1 MSGLTTHLEY
11 LCEKVTHMSSLKSCK
26 IKILTKGLHK
36 DTPEEC
42 LRFKNE
48 SNQSK
53 NKQEEE
59 KKRNY
64 QKVQEKQKQILT

>member
-11 LCEKVTHMSSLKSCK
+11 LCEKVTHMSSPKSCK

-42 LRFKNE
+42 LKFKNE
-48 SNQSK
+48 SYQSK

-64 QKVQEKQKQILT
+64 QKFKKNKNKF